1 MNKAIPRAQHCQVM
15 RIGERRLCAFQSFQS
30 RNQPCSRSP
39 SCFVV
44 KQRPGSQAK
53 QGRKTD
59 SADGQAAHLSASFQN
74 IYLLFPYNQTCQS
87 YCPFAPSSAP
97 RYIANLNRCL
107 VSLPAVAST
116 TSQPFLHALL
126 DCHRK
131 FLFSPSCTLPS
142 IFSVLIPLPVLALGL
157 CRLIS
162 HGIPDARLSI
172 ILPWVH
178 GIHDKR
184 KNRGGSHI
192 GLQPI
197 SNSYC
202 FISDS
207 VSCF

>member
-1 MNKAIPRAQHCQVM
+1 MYRLNSKSHCCHNLARHMNKAIPRAQHCQVM

-97 RYIANLNRCL
+97 PLHRQPQPLL
-107 VSLPAVAST
+107 SFT
-116 TSQPFLHALL
+116 TSRCFHYLSAISARAAGLSSQIPILTILYATINF
-126 DCHRK
+126 
-131 FLFSPSCTLPS
+131 FSSHPSSSLGTWVVSSYFAWDPRCPS
-142 IFSVLIPLPVLALGL
+142 FYYTSLGS
-157 CRLIS
+157 RHS
-162 HGIPDARLSI
+162 
-172 ILPWVH
+172 
-178 GIHDKR
+178 
-184 KNRGGSHI
+184 
-192 GLQPI
+192 
-197 SNSYC
+197 
-202 FISDS
+202 
-207 VSCF
+207 